1 MAACVYAWIENY
13 GKTSTFD
20 QIARIVCG
28 TSGRHSDEVA
38 GVLSVRNGSSRRSLS
53 EIHYVYKLPLDRI
66 PLNAV
71 PLNLLIFEMCKSL
84 HFTGEE
90 EEDSA
95 RLSSLEAR
103 IVAAYSTRTVITL
116 TTTTATAVSTC
127 NQASGTNACQKR
139 RIRRFN
145 KLSNVDQE
153 EDGHL
158 ADLQS
163 ALEEVPEGEPSNAS
177 SPREGRIALTIWTTT
192 SSTYTITTTSTNTST
207 TLSISYYCSIVG
219 GNMFGSCG

>member
-1 MAACVYAWIENY
+1 MKWLVLFVSVTALLA
-13 GKTSTFD
+13 G
-20 QIARIVCG
+20 AR
-28 TSGRHSDEVA
+28 
-38 GVLSVRNGSSRRSLS
+38 
-53 EIHYVYKLPLDRI
+53 
-66 PLNAV
+66 
-71 PLNLLIFEMCKSL
+71 
-84 HFTGEE
+84 GEE
-90 EEDSA
+90 EEDDA

-153 EDGHL
+153 EDGQ

-163 ALEEVPEGEPSNAS
+163 ALEEVPQGDAS
-177 SPREGRIALTIWTTT
+177 SVGSSREGRIALTIWTTT